1 MNNEEGDNVMKSES
15 YVSALFERSETYR
28 FNKKI
33 LSDINSL
40 MEQHKNTNHN
50 NNYNDYNTKNGCSNI
65 VHISNVRDLLRLFR
79 INIVRIIF
87 GFNYISRNMMAY
99 LSLVGSNTKLTSYRI
114 STLVDLQGIHSLRRK
129 IVEIQILTM
138 VTT

>member
-40 MEQHKNTNHN
+40 MEQHKNTNHYN
-50 NNYNDYNTKNGCSNI
+50 NFNDYNTKNGCSNK

-87 GFNYISRNMMAY
+87 GFNYISRNMVVY

-114 STLVDLQGIHSLRRK
+114 STLVDLQGIHSL
-129 IVEIQILTM
+129 
-138 VTT
+138 